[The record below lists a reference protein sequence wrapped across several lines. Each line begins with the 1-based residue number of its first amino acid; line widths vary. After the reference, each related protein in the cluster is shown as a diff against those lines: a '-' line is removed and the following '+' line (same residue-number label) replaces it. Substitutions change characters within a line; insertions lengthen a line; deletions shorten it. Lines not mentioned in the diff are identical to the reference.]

1 MAHAKTVK
9 ENKEKI
15 LTLRVSELQYKY
27 LEEISNIL
35 GVTISEYLRMSINS
49 GMYSY
54 INNQNENK

>member
-9 ENKEKI
+9 ENKEKT
-15 LTLRVSELQYKY
+15 LTLRVTDLQYKY

-49 GMYSY
+49 AMYSY
-54 INNQNENK
+54 INQQHEN